1 MRKSRRR
8 GAARP
13 NRGVPCHPCHPCH
26 TVSHSVTHAAEA
38 GRCVTVDTN
47 PSFRSFHLFLLSAR
61 RAQDW
66 PFIVLFLRFLPPA
79 NCSFSCQLLRDSSSH
94 HRDRVDLQ
102 SNRLASSRQNQIKS
116 APISVQKPSTPATA
130 PCDSG
135 LWPVMQ
141 NHAAV
146 GLTVT
151 DKGPQLRN

>member
-26 TVSHSVTHAAEA
+26 TVSHSVTHAAA
-38 GRCVTVDTN
+38 GRCVTADTN

-66 PFIVLFLRFLPPA
+66 PFIVVFLRFLPPA

-102 SNRLASSRQNQIKS
+102 SNRPASSRQNRIKS
-116 APISVQKPSTPATA
+116 APISVQKPSTPAA
-130 PCDSG
+130 ARCDSG
-135 LWPVMQ
+135 LWTVMR
-141 NHAAV
+141 NHAA
-146 GLTVT
+146 GSTVT
-151 DKGPQLRN
+151 EKGRRRN

>member
-66 PFIVLFLRFLPPA
+66 PFIVVFLRFLPPA

-116 APISVQKPSTPATA
+116 APISAQKPSTLATA

-141 NHAAV
+141 NHAAAD
-146 GLTVT
+146 LTVT